1 MYSLSL
7 EAFTLMLEEFLKIGS
22 GCAVS
27 NGQGTDST
35 AIWTQVR
42 KKNKEDGPTEENT
55 HSIKH
60 SLLYCINSAL
70 ESCLCTKNKF
80 SECVISPWY
89 TGPLAASM
97 WLS

>member
-7 EAFTLMLEEFLKIGS
+7 EAFTLMLEESLKIGS

-42 KKNKEDGPTEENT
+42 KKKNKEDGSNWGEHTFYKAFT
-55 HSIKH
+55 FI
-60 SLLYCINSAL
+60 LY
-70 ESCLCTKNKF
+70 
-80 SECVISPWY
+80 
-89 TGPLAASM
+89 
-97 WLS
+97 